1 MAMDL
6 AANRD
11 DSVLLVTGSSRGI
24 GRAVC
29 EAAGSFGTTVI
40 HGRSLDRLHGLV
52 DSLRARGR
60 DAFAVAAD
68 LADPEQ
74 ARGLVDEV
82 CAKTGRIDVLVNNA
96 ATTGGDGFVAADQVT
111 PSAWADNLAVNLTAH
126 FLTSQAAFG
135 VMSAAGGGQ
144 IINISSY
151 AGVAGFVGL
160 APYSAA
166 KAGLI
171 ALSRTLAAEWASSNV
186 RVNCVVLGP
195 VVPDEVGEK
204 PGSDGSPAAGH
215 RASRSFSWQADVV
228 GTIARLAEDRHS
240 VLTGALITLDG
251 CAGVQDFDSMLSLLR
266 KSLHSPAEA

>member
-1 MAMDL
+1 MSADL
-6 AANRD
+6 TADRD

-29 EAAGSFGTTVI
+29 EAAGSFGTTVV
-40 HGRSLDRLHGLV
+40 HGRSLDRLQDPV
-52 DSLRARGR
+52 DSLRVQGR

-74 ARGLVDEV
+74 ARRLVDEV
-82 CAKTGRIDVLVNNA
+82 YAKTGRIDVLVNNA
-96 ATTGGDGFVAADQVT
+96 ATAGGGGFQDAEQV
-111 PSAWADNLAVNLTAH
+111 PRSAWTDILAVNLTAH
-126 FLTSQAAFG
+126 FVTCQAAFA

-151 AGVAGFVGL
+151 AGIAGFMGL

-171 ALSRTLAAEWASSNV
+171 ALSRTLAAEWAKSNV

-195 VVPDEVGEK
+195 VVPDEVGGK
-204 PGSDGSPAAGH
+204 PGSNGSSAAGH
-215 RASRSFSWQADVV
+215 RSSRSFSWQADVV
-228 GTIARLAEDRHS
+228 ATIARLAEDRRS
-240 VLTGALITLDG
+240 ALTGALITLDG
-251 CAGVQDFDSMLSLLR
+251 CAGVPDFESMLSLLR
-266 KSLHSPAEA
+266 KSLHE